1 MWFFRA
7 REVVDFARQIER
19 RGQAFYR
26 ALAAKAANP
35 QVKELF
41 AALAEEEKAHEDL
54 FGRMLSGLE
63 GYQPPESYPGEYQEY
78 VQALLDAHV
87 FARDL
92 SPEEL
97 AGRAAGPGEALDMAI
112 GFEKDSLVLFYELR
126 SLVPEQERAAVD
138 NLIREEQRH
147 IRQLAAQKRALA

>member
-7 REVVDFARQIER
+7 REVVEFARQIEQ

-41 AALAEEEKAHEDL
+41 AALAEEEKAHEEL
-54 FGRMLSGLE
+54 FARMLPGLE

-78 VQALLDAHV
+78 VQALLEAHV
-87 FARDL
+87 FARDFL
-92 SPEEL
+92 PEEL
-97 AGRAAGPGEALDMAI
+97 AGRAAGPAAALDLAI

-138 NLIREEQRH
+138 SLIREEQKH
-147 IRQLAAQKRALA
+147 IRQLVAQKKALA